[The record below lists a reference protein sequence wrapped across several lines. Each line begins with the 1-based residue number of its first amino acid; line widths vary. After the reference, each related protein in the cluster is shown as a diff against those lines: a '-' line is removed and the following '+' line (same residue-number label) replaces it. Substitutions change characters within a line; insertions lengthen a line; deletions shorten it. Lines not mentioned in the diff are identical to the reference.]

1 MFRLVVKKYIL
12 ILILLTFELN
22 AQQLKFKY
30 IDNEDGLS
38 SLFVSSI
45 MQDDLGFMWFGTQDG
60 LNKYDGYQIKVYKTD
75 PDNPDN
81 SLSSNEIFCQNQIN
95 HTLTVIG
102 TREGVT
108 LFYPLTDK
116 FVSLKKNKLI
126 SGKIN
131 AIIKLNETEVLL
143 GGDDGLF
150 KLDFNTRAAK
160 KIDFALE
167 KIPQVTSFLSI
178 NNKILVGT
186 KNLGLW
192 EFYNNKINRKN
203 IIKDENFKFDLNVL
217 DNITS
222 LCEYANKIYIGTA
235 GTGVY
240 KVDLNDGLIEE
251 NIKFKETTEING
263 ANLIESIQAKNNRLY
278 VATNN
283 GFYIHDLLKKTN
295 IVNQKTNE
303 TEQKNGLLGNNV
315 KVVLLDK
322 ENNIWLGL
330 ALNGVNV
337 SFKQSQKFSQEN
349 YLLHFKEIYAFCNAN
364 KNELLIGGNFT
375 LRFVNL
381 QDKKIQDISNFI
393 GKSTV
398 LSIYKENSN
407 IYWIGT
413 WGIGLIRYDRSTNSI
428 KKFFTTNLGG
438 TIISILPD
446 GHGNLLCAAY
456 GDGLI
461 KINLKSFDYK
471 IYGLEQGLPNTSL
484 YSLFK
489 DKTNNIWISTY
500 ENGVYQLKG
509 SEINNKIE
517 IINKYENS
525 GKQNEIASN
534 AVLAINQDSKGN
546 MWFAT
551 TSGLSKLLPNKSF
564 SNFYEKSGLP
574 NSYLYS
580 IVSDSIGNFW
590 MSSNNGIIEFNPL
603 VNEKEINFKSY
614 GLKDGL
620 INAEHNSGAAFYS
633 TSGIMC
639 FGGANGV
646 NLFRPSSIKNNTNL
660 PQSYIVSFKRSGNDV
675 VFDTCITY
683 KKYIKLN
690 WRENYFQLELVALDF
705 TEPTKNKF
713 KFKLENRD
721 NEWSAPTNVR
731 YISYSELAGGDYI
744 LKIKACNNDGV
755 WNETPYELHIT
766 VVPPFWKTLWFYILV
781 GIFGTAGV
789 FAFIQFR
796 TNAIKKENKILES
809 KVAERTKELAEKNH
823 DIMSSI
829 QYAKRIQEA
838 ILPSRDHIYNKL
850 NKSFILYKPKD
861 IVSGDFYW
869 FAEKNN
875 VKIFACVDCTG
886 HGVPGAFMSMIGHNL
901 LHQIVSEKGITK
913 PGEILN
919 ALHHGVQV
927 ALRQGSNEVN
937 TNDGM
942 DVSLISIDS
951 KTGKIEWA
959 GANRPLII
967 IDSQGVFNKYDGDKF
982 PIGGAQLDS
991 NRIFTTKEIA
1001 YTPNSMA
1008 YMFSDGYADQFGG
1021 EKGKKFMV
1029 KRFYDLLLDIHTKDI
1044 MEQKYLLLQNIEGWK
1059 GDHEQVD
1066 DVLVIGIGI

>member
-1 MFRLVVKKYIL
+1 MFRLVAKKYIL
-12 ILILLTFELN
+12 ILILLTLGLN

-81 SLSSNEIFCQNQIN
+81 SLSSNEIYCQNQIN

-108 LFYPLTDK
+108 LFYPLTEK

-150 KLDFNTRAAK
+150 KLNINTRVAN
-160 KIDFALE
+160 KIDFGTE
-167 KIPQVTSFLSI
+167 KIPQVTSFLYL
-178 NNKILVGT
+178 NNKTLVGT
-186 KNLGLW
+186 NNIGLW
-192 EFYNNKINRKN
+192 EYN
-203 IIKDENFKFDLNVL
+203 IKSVKRLNFNNEYSKFNLSTL
-217 DNITS
+217 DSIS
-222 LCEYANKIYIGTA
+222 SICEYANRIYIGTSTN
-235 GTGVY
+235 GIFKIDPT
-240 KVDLNDGLIEE
+240 DLIIEE
-251 NIKFKETTEING
+251 NIKFLESKTIDG
-263 ANLIESIQAKNNRLY
+263 ANMIRRLVAKNNRIY
-278 VATNN
+278 AAT
-283 GFYIHDLLKKTN
+283 
-295 IVNQKTNE
+295 
-303 TEQKNGLLGNNV
+303 KNGLYIHNLLSGKFDKYLYTQNNKNGQISGNN
-315 KVVLLDK
+315 LSSIYIDK
-322 ENNIWLGL
+322 QENLWLGFI
-330 ALNGVNV
+330 LNGVNV
-337 SFKQSQKFSQEN
+337 SFKQTQKFNNEYN
-349 YLLHFKEIYAFCNAN
+349 PEEIKSVYSFCDGKNNEILIGAN
-364 KNELLIGGNFT
+364 KVLKFYNYKTRTYF
-375 LRFVNL
+375 
-381 QDKKIQDISNFI
+381 DITKFI
-393 GKSTV
+393 GENTV
-398 LSIYKENSN
+398 LSLYKENEN

-438 TIISILPD
+438 TIISLLPD
-446 GHGNLLCAAY
+446 GYGNLLCAAY

-471 IYGLEQGLPNTSL
+471 IYGIEQGLPNTSC

-489 DKTNNIWISTY
+489 DKTNNIWVSTY
-500 ENGVYQLKG
+500 ENGVYQFKG

-517 IINKYENS
+517 IINKFENT

-574 NSYLYS
+574 NSYLYT
-580 IVSDSIGNFW
+580 IVSDSVGNFW
-590 MSSNNGIIEFNPL
+590 MSSNNGIVEFNPL
-603 VNEKEINFKSY
+603 VNEKEINFKNFS
-614 GLKDGL
+614 LKDGL

-633 TSGIMC
+633 VSGIMC
-639 FGGANGV
+639 FGGSYGV
-646 NLFRPSSIKNNTNL
+646 NLFRPSTIKNNTNL

-675 VFDTCITY
+675 SFDTSITY

-690 WRENYFQLELVALDF
+690 WRENYFQLELVALDY
-705 TEPTKNKF
+705 TEPSKNKF

-721 NEWSAPTNVR
+721 NDWSAPTNVR
-731 YISYSELAGGDYI
+731 YISYSELAGGDYV

-951 KTGKIEWA
+951 KSGKIEWA

-967 IDSQGVFNKYDGDKF
+967 IDNQGAFNKYDGDKF

-991 NRIFTTKEIA
+991 NRIFTTKEIT